1 MCPAETATALLP
13 GRHALG
19 GVRVATGGVVRVVP
33 GGTAMGQVSGVG
45 DSFADFAGSRGPA
58 LVRLARGLLR
68 DPYQAEDVVQD
79 VLAKALVQ
87 WARVSGA
94 DDPDAYVRRMVV
106 NACTSWFRRA
116 ARREFAHDAATL
128 PERSVPD
135 ASDGVDERD
144 RMVALLRQLPT
155 KQRAALVLRHYEG
168 LPDADIARLLGSS
181 EVSVRSNAH
190 RGLATLRRL
199 MAENPDGGT
208 GGSTGGEEVSRR

>member
-135 ASDGVDERD
+135 PSDGVDERD

-168 LPDADIARLLGSS
+168 MPDAEIARVLGSS

-199 MAENPDGGT
+199 LAEGT
-208 GGSTGGEEVSRR
+208 GSADGDQEVTRR

>member
-1 MCPAETATALLP
+1 MSSVDTAIALLP
-13 GRHALG
+13 GVPTLPH
-19 GVRVATGGVVRVVP
+19 VRSASSGVVRVVP
-33 GGTAMGQVSGVG
+33 RGTVMGEVG
-45 DSFADFAGSRGPA
+45 QGSTAFAEFAGSRGPA

-79 VLAKALVQ
+79 VLAKTLVQ
-87 WARVSGA
+87 WGRVSGA

-116 ARREFAHDAATL
+116 ARREFAHDATTL
-128 PERSVPD
+128 PERPVADP
-135 ASDGVDERD
+135 SDGIDERD
-144 RMVALLRQLPT
+144 RLVALLRQLPT

-199 MAENPDGGT
+199 MAESENGGT

>member
-1 MCPAETATALLP
+1 
-13 GRHALG
+13 
-19 GVRVATGGVVRVVP
+19 
-33 GGTAMGQVSGVG
+33 MGQGEQAG
-45 DSFADFAGSRGPA
+45 AQFADFAGTRGPA
-58 LVRLARGLLR
+58 LVRLARGVLR

-87 WARVSGA
+87 WGRVSSA

-128 PERSVPD
+128 PERPLAD
-135 ASDGVDERD
+135 PTDGVDERD
-144 RMVALLRQLPT
+144 RVVALLRRLPI

-168 LPDADIARLLGSS
+168 LPDAEIARMLGSS
-181 EVSVRSNAH
+181 EVSVRTNAH

-199 MAENPDGGT
+199 MAENAGEA
-208 GGSTGGEEVSRR
+208 GGSAGGEEVSRR